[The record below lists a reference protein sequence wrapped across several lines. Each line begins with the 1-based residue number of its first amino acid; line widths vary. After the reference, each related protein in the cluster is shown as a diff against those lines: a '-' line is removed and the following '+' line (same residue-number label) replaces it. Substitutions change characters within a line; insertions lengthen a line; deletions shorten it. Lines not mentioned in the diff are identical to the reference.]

1 MQISLKLIQAINHAK
16 STICIKFQ
24 LLVTFSSLFTG
35 SSSLS
40 VFPRG
45 VLYGKTIKMR
55 KSKSQRYKQCFTSS
69 LSLLNFSE
77 IHPGTAAADCGRLFV
92 GDAII
97 FVNGSDLRE
106 VPHEDAVKILSEA
119 ASQQEIMLEVR
130 RCFSLKWRIPP

>member
-1 MQISLKLIQAINHAK
+1 MNGDHEDEPKPGELRTAIIKKGENQKTMGLSITGGTEHGVPILI
-16 STICIKFQ
+16 
-24 LLVTFSSLFTG
+24 
-35 SSSLS
+35 
-40 VFPRG
+40 R
-45 VLYGKTIKMR
+45 YGETIKMR

>member
-1 MQISLKLIQAINHAK
+1 MTIMTLPQQIYTRRYTDTETDTQTDYTPLLSHSPWRINP
-16 STICIKFQ
+16 
-24 LLVTFSSLFTG
+24 
-35 SSSLS
+35 
-40 VFPRG
+40 PR
-45 VLYGKTIKMR
+45 T

-130 RCFSLKWRIPP
+130 RCFSLKWRIHP